1 MKKVKL
7 KINFSGYYNDKRES
21 FDGGLAEILDHI
33 KSKKLKNAIVRL
45 DVGKKNEITWE
56 EEAVFCPELSIKNIE
71 YQIIEG
77 SFKKFIANVEC
88 SPLSAKSLIKVLVKM
103 AALGNGG
110 HSYSI
115 LINDDSFGFDG
126 DGSDHISSINDID
139 MCREIYSN
147 TYKQSEIYT
156 KGLEG
161 EESSEMNES
170 TSPIKITK
178 NDIEIMV
185 NEAINKIFK
194 NDIL

>member
-7 KINFSGYYNDKRES
+7 EIEFRGYYNDKQQS
-21 FDGGLAEILDHI
+21 FDGGLVEILDYI
-33 KSKKLKNAIVRL
+33 KGKKIKNAIVRL

-71 YQIIEG
+71 YKIIEG
-77 SFKKFIANVEC
+77 NFRKFIANVEC

-126 DGSDHISSINDID
+126 DGSDHISSINGID
-139 MCREIYSN
+139 MCSEIYSN
-147 TYKQSEIYT
+147 TYKQSDIYK

-161 EESSEMNES
+161 DENVNES
-170 TSPIKITK
+170 IKITK
-178 NDIEIMV
+178 DDIMEMV
-185 NEAINKIFK
+185 EESIKKILSK
-194 NDIL
+194 QN

>member
-7 KINFSGYYNDKRES
+7 EIEFRGHYNDKQQS
-21 FDGGLAEILDHI
+21 FDGGLVEILDYI
-33 KSKKLKNAIVRL
+33 KGKKIKNAIVRL

-71 YQIIEG
+71 YKIIEG
-77 SFKKFIANVEC
+77 NFRKFIANVEC

-126 DGSDHISSINDID
+126 DGSDHISSINGID
-139 MCREIYSN
+139 MCSEIYSN
-147 TYKQSEIYT
+147 TYKQSDIYK

-161 EESSEMNES
+161 DENVNES
-170 TSPIKITK
+170 IKITK
-178 NDIEIMV
+178 DDIMEMV
-185 NEAINKIFK
+185 EESIKKILSK
-194 NDIL
+194 QN

>member
-7 KINFSGYYNDKRES
+7 EIEFRGYYNDKQQS
-21 FDGGLAEILDHI
+21 FDGGLAEILDYI
-33 KSKKLKNAIVRL
+33 KDKKIKNAIVRL

-71 YQIIEG
+71 YKIIEG
-77 SFKKFIANVEC
+77 NFRKFIANVEC

-126 DGSDHISSINDID
+126 DGSDHISSINGID
-139 MCREIYSN
+139 MCSEIYSN
-147 TYKQSEIYT
+147 TYKQSDIYK
-156 KGLEG
+156 KGLEDD
-161 EESSEMNES
+161 ENVNES
-170 TSPIKITK
+170 IKITK
-178 NDIEIMV
+178 DDIMEMV
-185 NEAINKIFK
+185 EKAVKKILLK
-194 NDIL
+194 QN

>member
-7 KINFSGYYNDKRES
+7 EIKFDGYYNEKQQS
-21 FDGGLAEILDHI
+21 FDGGLVEILEHI
-33 KSKKLKNAIVRL
+33 KGKKLKNAIVRL

-56 EEAVFCPELSIKNIE
+56 EEAVFCPELSIKNIG
-71 YQIIEG
+71 YKIIEG
-77 SFKKFIANVEC
+77 TFKKFIANVEC

-126 DGSDHISSINDID
+126 DGADHISSINGID
-139 MCREIYSN
+139 MCSEIYSN
-147 TYKQSEIYT
+147 TYKQSDIYK
-156 KGLEG
+156 KGLDG
-161 EESSEMNES
+161 EETSEINES
-170 TSPIKITK
+170 ASPIKITK

-185 NEAINKIFK
+185 NETINKIFQK
-194 NDIL
+194 DIL

>member
-7 KINFSGYYNDKRES
+7 EIRFSGYYNEKQQS
-21 FDGGLAEILDHI
+21 FDGGLVEILEHI
-33 KSKKLKNAIVRL
+33 KGKKLKNAIVRL

-56 EEAVFCPELSIKNIE
+56 EEAVFCPELSIKNIG
-71 YQIIEG
+71 YKIIEG
-77 SFKKFIANVEC
+77 TFKKFIANVEC

-103 AALGNGG
+103 AAWGNGG

-126 DGSDHISSINDID
+126 DGSDHISSINGID

-170 TSPIKITK
+170 ISPIKIT
-178 NDIEIMV
+178 NEDIKQMV
-185 NEAINKIFK
+185 TETIKK
-194 NDIL
+194 LSQKDIL

>member
-7 KINFSGYYNDKRES
+7 EIKFSGYYNDKHQS
-21 FDGGLAEILDHI
+21 FDGGLVEILEYI
-33 KSKKLKNAIVRL
+33 KGKKLKNAIVRL

-56 EEAVFCPELSIKNIE
+56 EEAVFCPELSIKNIG
-71 YQIIEG
+71 YKIIEG
-77 SFKKFIANVEC
+77 TFKKFIANVEC

-126 DGSDHISSINDID
+126 DGSDHISSINGID
-139 MCREIYSN
+139 MCSEIYSSA
-147 TYKQSEIYT
+147 YKQSDIYN

-161 EESSEMNES
+161 EETSEMNES
-170 TSPIKITK
+170 ASSIKITK
-178 NDIEIMV
+178 NDIKFMV
-185 NEAINKIFK
+185 NEAINKILQK
-194 NDIL
+194 DIM

>member
-7 KINFSGYYNDKRES
+7 EIKFSGYYNEKHQS
-21 FDGGLAEILDHI
+21 FDGGLVEILEYI
-33 KSKKLKNAIVRL
+33 KGKKLKNAIVRL

-56 EEAVFCPELSIKNIE
+56 EEAVFCPELSIKNIG
-71 YQIIEG
+71 YQVIEG

-126 DGSDHISSINDID
+126 DGSDHISSINGID
-139 MCREIYSN
+139 MCSEIYSSA
-147 TYKQSEIYT
+147 YKQSDIYN

-161 EESSEMNES
+161 EETSEMNES

-194 NDIL
+194 KDII

>member
-7 KINFSGYYNDKRES
+7 EIELSGYYNDKQQS
-21 FDGGLAEILDHI
+21 FDGGLVEILDYI
-33 KSKKLKNAIVRL
+33 KGKKIKNAIVRL

-71 YQIIEG
+71 YKIIEG
-77 SFKKFIANVEC
+77 NFRKFIANVEC

-126 DGSDHISSINDID
+126 DGSDHISSINGID
-139 MCREIYSN
+139 MCSEIYSN
-147 TYKQSEIYT
+147 TYKQSDIYK
-156 KGLEG
+156 KGLESD
-161 EESSEMNES
+161 ENVNES
-170 TSPIKITK
+170 IKITK
-178 NDIEIMV
+178 DDIMEMV
-185 NEAINKIFK
+185 EKSIKKILSK
-194 NDIL
+194 QN

>member
-1 MKKVKL
+1 MKTVKL
-7 KINFSGYYNDKRES
+7 EIRFSGYYNEKQQS
-21 FDGGLAEILDHI
+21 FDGGLVEILEHI
-33 KSKKLKNAIVRL
+33 KGKKLKNAIVRL

-56 EEAVFCPELSIKNIE
+56 EEAVFCPELSIKNIG
-71 YQIIEG
+71 YKIIEG
-77 SFKKFIANVEC
+77 TFKKFIANVEC

-103 AALGNGG
+103 AKLGNGG

-126 DGSDHISSINDID
+126 DGSDHISSINGID

-170 TSPIKITK
+170 ISPIKIT
-178 NDIEIMV
+178 NEDIKQMV
-185 NEAINKIFK
+185 TETIKK
-194 NDIL
+194 LSQKDIL

>member
-7 KINFSGYYNDKRES
+7 KIKFSGYYNDKRQS
-21 FDGGLAEILDHI
+21 FDGGLVEILEYI
-33 KSKKLKNAIVRL
+33 KSKKLKNAVVRL

-56 EEAVFCPELSIKNIE
+56 EEAVFCPELSIKNIG

-77 SFKKFIANVEC
+77 TFKKFIANVEC

-103 AALGNGG
+103 AKLGNGG

-139 MCREIYSN
+139 MCSEIYSN
-147 TYKQSEIYT
+147 TYKQSDIYN

-161 EESSEMNES
+161 EETSEMNES

-194 NDIL
+194 KDII

>member
-7 KINFSGYYNDKRES
+7 EIRFSGYYNEKQQS
-21 FDGGLAEILDHI
+21 FDGGLVEILEHI
-33 KSKKLKNAIVRL
+33 KGKKLKNAIVRL

-56 EEAVFCPELSIKNIE
+56 EEAVFCPELSIKNIG
-71 YQIIEG
+71 YKIIEG
-77 SFKKFIANVEC
+77 TFKKFIANVEC

-126 DGSDHISSINDID
+126 DGSDHISSINGID

-170 TSPIKITK
+170 ISPIKIT
-178 NDIEIMV
+178 NEDIKQMV
-185 NEAINKIFK
+185 TETIKK
-194 NDIL
+194 LSQKDIL

>member
-7 KINFSGYYNDKRES
+7 EIRFSGYYNEKQQS
-21 FDGGLAEILDHI
+21 FDGGLVEILEHI
-33 KSKKLKNAIVRL
+33 KGKKLKNAIVRL

-56 EEAVFCPELSIKNIE
+56 EEAVFCPELSIKNIG
-71 YQIIEG
+71 YKIIEG
-77 SFKKFIANVEC
+77 TFKKFIANVEC

-103 AALGNGG
+103 AELGNGG

-126 DGSDHISSINDID
+126 DGSDHISSINGID

-170 TSPIKITK
+170 ISPIKIT
-178 NDIEIMV
+178 NEDIKQMV
-185 NEAINKIFK
+185 AETIKK
-194 NDIL
+194 LSQKDIL

>member
-7 KINFSGYYNDKRES
+7 EIEFSGYYNDKQQS
-21 FDGGLAEILDHI
+21 FDGGLAKILDYI
-33 KSKKLKNAIVRL
+33 KGKKIKNAIVRL

-71 YQIIEG
+71 YKIIEG
-77 SFKKFIANVEC
+77 NFRKFIANVEC

-126 DGSDHISSINDID
+126 DGSDHISSINGID
-139 MCREIYSN
+139 MCSEIYSN
-147 TYKQSEIYT
+147 TYKQSDIYK

-161 EESSEMNES
+161 DENVNES
-170 TSPIKITK
+170 IKITK
-178 NDIEIMV
+178 DDIMEMV
-185 NEAINKIFK
+185 EKSIKKILSKQNHF
-194 NDIL
+194 

>member
-7 KINFSGYYNDKRES
+7 DIKFDGYYNEKQQS
-21 FDGGLAEILDHI
+21 FEGGLVEILEHI
-33 KSKKLKNAIVRL
+33 KGKKLKNAIVRL

-71 YQIIEG
+71 YKIIEG
-77 SFKKFIANVEC
+77 TFKKFIANVEC
-88 SPLSAKSLIKVLVKM
+88 SPLSAKCLIKVLVKM
-103 AALGNGG
+103 AELGNGG

-115 LINDDSFGFDG
+115 LINEDSFVFDG
-126 DGSDHISSINDID
+126 DGADRISSINGID

-147 TYKQSEIYT
+147 TYKQSDIYN

-161 EESSEMNES
+161 EETSEINES
-170 TSPIKITK
+170 ASQFKITK

-185 NEAINKIFK
+185 NEAINKIFQK
-194 NDIL
+194 DIL

>member
-7 KINFSGYYNDKRES
+7 EIKFSGYYNDKHQS
-21 FDGGLAEILDHI
+21 FDGGLVEILEYI
-33 KSKKLKNAIVRL
+33 KGKKLKNAIVRL

-56 EEAVFCPELSIKNIE
+56 EEAVFCPELAIKNIG
-71 YQIIEG
+71 YKIIKG
-77 SFKKFIANVEC
+77 TFKKFIANVEC

-103 AALGNGG
+103 AKLGNCG

-126 DGSDHISSINDID
+126 DGSDHISTINGID
-139 MCREIYSN
+139 MCSEIYSSA
-147 TYKQSEIYT
+147 YKQSDIYN

-161 EESSEMNES
+161 EETSEMNES

-178 NDIEIMV
+178 NDIKIMV
-185 NEAINKIFK
+185 NETINKILQK
-194 NDIL
+194 DIM